1 MTVTANIATAKEPV
15 NVKPEALVSVLR
27 SEVANGIDKD
37 RFVAVL
43 KELSQG
49 KEGLSEYDIY
59 VACRYSTPS
68 DKAETICANFIR
80 KVDAEHNKMVAELE
94 NQAQQMVDPNNWK
107 TVEVQPG
114 IEKPKERPIPG
125 TVIGS
130 GVVQHDDGSQ
140 SSTKTTPAQD
150 AQLKQACEE
159 LAEGNIDALRLN
171 DSSWRKRIQP
181 PVSKKLRKSEYDAQH
196 RTCVQVYAD
205 ASTGYGVIVCAKLDE
220 QTVKQYYQTNSTT
233 ALNSV
238 MRGSKAWHLLR
249 QFTDE
254 QSFVNKHGIQDC
266 INK

>member
-68 DKAETICANFIR
+68 DKAEIICANFIR

-140 SSTKTTPAQD
+140 SLKTPAQD
-150 AQLKQACEE
+150 APVKAACEKI
-159 LAEGNIDALRLN
+159 AEGEIKTVRKEK
-171 DSSWRKRIQP
+171 SWANRINP
-181 PVSKKLRKSEYDAQH
+181 PVSKKLRKSEYDAQQ

-238 MRGSKAWHLLR
+238 IRGSKAWHLLK